1 MLQARRLALALAV
14 ALLSLPGLAAAQQA
28 PWPNRPIRMVIPW
41 PPGQATDLA
50 GRVIAQRLQE
60 RLGVPVVP
68 ENRAG
73 AGGTI
78 GSDVVAKAAPDGY
91 TLLAGSSGPLTISP
105 LLQRLPYDAQHDFT
119 AIAMFGVSPYLLVV
133 KPDFPAQTI
142 QDFIALVRSRPG
154 HYTFGSS
161 GTGATAHLITE
172 AFNAAAGL
180 DALHVPFAGSAP
192 EMTALIGGQITYG
205 IETMAATWPLVR
217 QGALRALGISLA
229 GGSTL
234 APGVVPFATQPGALQ
249 GFDAGAWVGLMGP
262 ANLPAAITE
271 RLAVVVVEGMAAPE
285 VRSRFE
291 GISVEPIPRGTGPF
305 TTYLAEQRA
314 LFQAIIQR
322 NNIRLE

>member
-1 MLQARRLALALAV
+1 MTQTRRAALTLFASA
-14 ALLSLPGLAAAQQA
+14 LPGLATAQSQA
-28 PWPNRPIRMVIPW
+28 PWPNRPMRLVIPW

-60 RLGVPVVP
+60 RLGQPVVP

-105 LLQRLPYDAQHDFT
+105 LLQRLPFDAARDI
-119 AIAMFGVSPYLLVV
+119 APIAMFGVSPYLLVV
-133 KPDFPAQTI
+133 KPDFPARNI
-142 QDFIALVRSRPG
+142 QEFIALLKARPG

-161 GTGATAHLITE
+161 GTAATAHLICE
-172 AFNAAAGL
+172 AFNAAAGVE
-180 DALHVPFAGSAP
+180 ALHVPFAGSAP
-192 EMTALIGGQITYG
+192 SMTALIGGQINYSV
-205 IETMAATWPLVR
+205 ETMAATMPLVR

-229 GGSTL
+229 AGSTL
-234 APGVVPFATQPGALQ
+234 APGIEPFANQGGTLA

-262 ANLPAAITE
+262 AGLPQPIIA
-271 RLAVVVVEGMAAPE
+271 RLSAEVVDGMTQPE

-291 GISVEPIPRGTGPF
+291 GISVEPIPRATAPF
-305 TTYLAEQRA
+305 TAYLGEQRA
-314 LFQAIIQR
+314 LFQRIIQR
-322 NNIRLE
+322 ANIRLD